1 MTFPNAKRLYDHYVA
16 TGQTANAE
24 DMAKNRPEVAK
35 VVKVVEESKSKK
47 EK

>member
-24 DMAKNRPEVAK
+24 DMAKNRPAVVEE
-35 VVKVVEESKSKK
+35 VKVESKSKK